1 MATPNPLEGTHRATP
16 PPRVSQKTFHIAGI
30 LTTVHGLD
38 ELSSPSQPVACLWLL
53 NPRLQ
58 TQECMAPIAAQA
70 ITAWNKRLQSG
81 GGGAGQAKGLIA
93 VSFDQRNHGTRKV
106 DALSNEAWRSGNP
119 RHAQDMFSIYHGTA
133 NDTSLLLTYLAAYI
147 EPEITQNLVLGISLG
162 GHATWLVALHDPRI
176 TTAVSI
182 IGCPDYTSLMVQ
194 RAEKS
199 KLQTWTSSEP
209 PGSRFIGS
217 ADFPRALVEAVALYD
232 PAGLLMGGIANPDA
246 LTAAEKQELGSK
258 LNSRLRGK
266 RILNLSGGA
275 DKLVPYA
282 CGEKFLKFL
291 KKFVKEEAPA
301 LGLELEDL
309 IFNGVGHETTPAMAE
324 RAVNFICDSIASEK
338 PSSSSVRE
346 SKI

>member
-1 MATPNPLEGTHRATP
+1 MATPNPLEGTHNAAP

-30 LTTVHGLD
+30 LTTVHGLE
-38 ELSSPSQPVACLWLL
+38 ELPSPSQPVACLWLL

-81 GGGAGQAKGLIA
+81 TVEAGLRKGLIA

-106 DALSNEAWRSGNP
+106 EALSNEAWRNGNP

-133 NDTSLLLTYLAAYI
+133 IDTSLLLTYLPAYI
-147 EPEITQNLVLGISLG
+147 TPQITQNLVLGISLG
-162 GHATWLVALHDPRI
+162 GHSTWLVALQDPRI

-199 KLQTWTSSEP
+199 KLQTWTSSDP

-217 ADFPRALVEAVALYD
+217 ADFPQALVDAVSLYD
-232 PAGLLMGGIANPDA
+232 PAGLLMRGIANPEA
-246 LTAAEKQELGSK
+246 PTASEKQELGAK
-258 LNSRLRGK
+258 LKSRLRGK

-275 DKLVPYA
+275 DKLVPYT
-282 CGEKFLKFL
+282 CGEQFLNFLKTS
-291 KKFVKEEAPA
+291 VKEDSA

-309 IFNGVGHETTPAMAE
+309 IFNDVGHETTPAMAE
-324 RAVNFICDSIASEK
+324 RAVNFICDSIASGK